1 MDGGGPQTYSSP
13 FNVSGDGNH
22 TMSFG
27 SIDRAS
33 NAEVEKEATFRI
45 DSAAPVTSATF
56 SGLLNGSVCVGPIL
70 VNVTATDVS
79 PGLSNTSVPIDGPGE
94 IDRTWLSVGDTIG

>member
-1 MDGGGPQTYSSP
+1 MVTLPARGDRRGVASTTYRIAGGGPQTYGSP

-33 NAEVEKEATFRI
+33 NAELEKEATFRI

-56 SGLLNGSVCVGPIL
+56 SGRLAGSLFVRPVLVIL
-70 VNVTATDVS
+70 TATD
-79 PGLSNTSVPIDGPGE
+79 LTSGVCH
-94 IDRTWLSVGDTIG
+94 TSTS